1 MPGPRWR
8 QRDRSWPRGGGGERA
23 GAAPGPVRARRR
35 NKVLVQS
42 PVVSSPV
49 SRLPTSGSIQRRWI
63 RAAGAARDQGSA
75 EQRWLPCGWGW
86 HNVSCCPRSPR
97 AVLSA
102 ARHLAITSPSPGL
115 SPRATSSE
123 DTSGMRWDRTG
134 RDGMATRQLW
144 APSPRRG
151 WPRCLAAVLM
161 PIPGAGL
168 FGGETRRDWEKHFT
182 WGARCGKQPGPGLSS
197 GFVWSKH
204 PALLLAGALR
214 GTGAAVGAA
223 SAGSALP
230 CACQRCRGP
239 V

>member
-1 MPGPRWR
+1 MGVPGPRWR

-23 GAAPGPVRARRR
+23 GAAPGPVRARRC

-42 PVVSSPV
+42 PLVSSPV

-123 DTSGMRWDRTG
+123 DASGMRWDGTG
-134 RDGMATRQLW
+134 RDGHQAALGAVSPPW
-144 APSPRRG
+144 VAAVPGCCPDADPRRG
-151 WPRCLAAVLM
+151 AVWRRNAPRLGKAF
-161 PIPGAGL
+161 ISPGEL
-168 FGGETRRDWEKHFT
+168 
-182 WGARCGKQPGPGLSS
+182 
-197 GFVWSKH
+197 
-204 PALLLAGALR
+204 
-214 GTGAAVGAA
+214 AVG
-223 SAGSALP
+223 SS
-230 CACQRCRGP
+230 RGQG
-239 V
+239 